1 MARKI
6 EVRSLGILA
15 RLYRFAGGMPSGSS
29 NIDMGAPIVR
39 VHDVSRQAELGSRGL
54 DAQGYLTLTHSLV
67 HSGAGTEYASTD
79 VYAALNADLTKDFAS
94 TGDSQDRL
102 WLMNVYANILSGQAG
117 SFDRCRTGLLYTTP
131 VETVQLMAGY
141 LAKVDPLANGGP
153 IPLAVGDGAN
163 DVGRQ
168 PLATDNPV
176 LIPPGTLWQTVS
188 VSGGA
193 MTTRVSTL
201 WWAGALG
208 TTPPGMN

>member
-54 DAQGYLTLTHSLV
+54 DSQGYMTLTHSLV
-67 HSGAGTEYASTD
+67 HGAGNTQYASTD
-79 VYAALNADLTKDFAS
+79 VYAAFNADLTKDFAS
-94 TGDSQDRL
+94 TGESQDRL

-117 SFDRCRTGLLYTTP
+117 TFDRCRTGLLYTT
-131 VETVQLMAGY
+131 TVPTIQLIAGY
-141 LAKVDPLANGGP
+141 NTVVDPLANGGP
-153 IPLAVGDGAN
+153 LPLALTPSFT
-163 DVGRQ
+163 Q
-168 PLATDNPV
+168 PLRADGPV
-176 LIPPGTLWQTVS
+176 LIPPGTLWQTIS

-193 MTTRVSTL
+193 LTTRVSTL